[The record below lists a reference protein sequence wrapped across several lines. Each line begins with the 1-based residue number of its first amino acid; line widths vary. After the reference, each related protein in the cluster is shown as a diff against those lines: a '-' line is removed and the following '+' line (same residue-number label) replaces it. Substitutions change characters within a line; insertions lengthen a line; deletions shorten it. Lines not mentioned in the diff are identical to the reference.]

1 MRLPPLVCLSPANMP
16 QDSDRC
22 LASPQPPR
30 RMETGLQGRPF
41 LLPGPR
47 AKPAAGETVGNHP
60 IHRPCDFSSCTLTFL
75 CNNLTAEEAAVGLL
89 KFQSLSVMS
98 VSSRTFV
105 NSQVHVPSAA
115 PVPTHCNIP
124 SQCFLQT
131 SRWGTHKAADNFP
144 GL

>member
-1 MRLPPLVCLSPANMP
+1 MRLPPLVCLSLTNTP

-30 RMETGLQGRPF
+30 RMETRVDPF
-41 LLPGPR
+41 GHR

-60 IHRPCDFSSCTLTFL
+60 IHRPCDFSSCALTFL

-89 KFQSLSVMS
+89 KFQSPSVMS

-105 NSQVHVPSAA
+105 NSQVHAPSAA
-115 PVPTHCNIP
+115 PIPIHCNVLN
-124 SQCFLQT
+124 QCFLRT
-131 SRWGTHKAADNFP
+131 SRWGTHKTVDKFP
-144 GL
+144 EL